1 VRIKYISLGIVS
13 LSLTHLLNLR
23 GLCKPRSRGTNQNTT
38 TNTSVKKTTESVPVW
53 LCGLGQLVMSDLTD
67 EQLRS
72 IYAWIDAIPLS
83 RPKRNI
89 ARDFSDGCML
99 AEVISAYFPE
109 LVELHNYSA
118 ANSTQQKMY
127 NFETLNQRVLRKFDY
142 QLSRSV
148 IDDIVNCKAG
158 VVESVLNTLQ
168 YKMAKYREKKKKVKN
183 PSTQSPPETPSYA
196 ASQDVYPSDDQR
208 KGKQIKAKQKPTP
221 NVSVQVS
228 VDEELLL
235 EKEEQ
240 IRELQETVEILELKI
255 AKLEQ
260 LVRLKDNKIQKLLS
274 QK

>member
-1 VRIKYISLGIVS
+1 VS
-13 LSLTHLLNLR
+13 VLS
-23 GLCKPRSRGTNQNTT
+23 
-38 TNTSVKKTTESVPVW
+38 VW
-53 LCGLGQLVMSDLTD
+53 FGGEMDLTD

-89 ARDFSDGCML
+89 SRDFSDGCML
-99 AEVISAYFPE
+99 AEVVAAYFPDM
-109 LVELHNYSA
+109 VELHNYSS
-118 ANSTQQKMY
+118 ANSVQQKVY

-142 QLSRSV
+142 QLPRSV
-148 IDDIVNCKAG
+148 IDDLVNCKSG

-168 YKMAKYREKKKKVKN
+168 YKMAKYRERKKKVKN
-183 PSTQSPPETPSYA
+183 SPIQSPPETP
-196 ASQDVYPSDDQR
+196 DPSREVSEPVEEQ
-208 KGKQIKAKQKPTP
+208 KKLAGKHSKQKQKPTP

>member
-1 VRIKYISLGIVS
+1 M
-13 LSLTHLLNLR
+13 T
-23 GLCKPRSRGTNQNTT
+23 
-38 TNTSVKKTTESVPVW
+38 
-53 LCGLGQLVMSDLTD
+53 DLTD

-89 ARDFSDGCML
+89 SRDFSDGCML
-99 AEVISAYFPE
+99 AEVVAAYFPE
-109 LVELHNYSA
+109 LVELHNYSS
-118 ANSTQQKMY
+118 ANSVQQKIY

-142 QLSRSV
+142 QLPRTV
-148 IDDIVNCKAG
+148 IEDLVNCKSG
-158 VVESVLNTLQ
+158 VIESVLNTLQ
-168 YKMAKYREKKKKVKN
+168 FKMAKFREKRKKVKAPN
-183 PSTQSPPETPSYA
+183 VQSPPETPS
-196 ASQDVYPSDDQR
+196 SPGHISSPSEHR
-208 KGKQIKAKQKPTP
+208 KISEKKQSKVKQKP

-240 IRELQETVEILELKI
+240 IKELQETVEILELKI

>member
-1 VRIKYISLGIVS
+1 MAV
-13 LSLTHLLNLR
+13 
-23 GLCKPRSRGTNQNTT
+23 
-38 TNTSVKKTTESVPVW
+38 
-53 LCGLGQLVMSDLTD
+53 DLTD

-89 ARDFSDGCML
+89 SRDFSDGCML
-99 AEVISAYFPE
+99 AEVIAAYFPE

-118 ANSTQQKMY
+118 ANSVQQKMY
-127 NFETLNQRVLRKFDY
+127 NFDTLNQRVLKKFDY
-142 QLSRSV
+142 QLPRSV
-148 IDDIVNCKAG
+148 IEDLVNCKQG
-158 VVESVLNTLQ
+158 TIESVLNTLQ
-168 YKMAKYREKKKKVKN
+168 YKMAKYREKRKKVK
-183 PSTQSPPETPSYA
+183 SSSIQSSPETPDVQSHE
-196 ASQDVYPSDDQR
+196 ASPVQR
-208 KGKQIKAKQKPTP
+208 NQHSEISKKNGGVSLTNANPNANINANSNINSNAINSSNSKNSKVKSKATP

-240 IRELQETVEILELKI
+240 IRDLQDTVEILELKI